1 MIFNVLRIKTTCFE
15 AHIITLQML
24 CCDVLSTNIFFAIT
38 FLNFIKILKL
48 IRLLPHPVM
57 YKLLIQVDVV
67 HMSIV
72 QVVPC
77 SCLPE
82 RCINSVLAV
91 MANFLLFE

>member
-15 AHIITLQML
+15 AHIIIIQML
-24 CCDVLSTNIFFAIT
+24 CYDVLSTNIFFAIT

-67 HMSIV
+67 HMSIRVLQAPRPSQILFTFFFKLRLV
-72 QVVPC
+72 Q
-77 SCLPE
+77 
-82 RCINSVLAV
+82 
-91 MANFLLFE
+91 